1 MLATLTQTMSQSRVS
16 NDLPGPSLDPHL
28 QGALFQHDVSM
39 SIIETKHVYK
49 HTCMRNV
56 YTSLL
61 GVQQHK
67 HLHYVSGC
75 DGGLRSGRL
84 LLLHHIHSVHTVV
97 NH

>member
-1 MLATLTQTMSQSRVS
+1 MLATLTRTMSQSRVS
-16 NDLPGPSLDPHL
+16 NDLPELSLDIHL
-28 QGALFQHDVSM
+28 QGALFQHDTSM
-39 SIIETKHVYK
+39 SIIKTKHK
-49 HTCMRNV
+49 HTCMCND

-75 DGGLRSGRL
+75 DGGLGSGWL
-84 LLLHHIHSVHTVV
+84 LLLHHIHSVHTVA